1 MPRVYS
7 LAAFN
12 VSLAGLALEGFDAS
26 EEFTVS
32 PAPGAETIRE
42 DIRDAVLDALYLER
56 FARRFDGN
64 PEAAYEDWNALGMSD
79 PVSLPPLE
87 LKF

>member
-7 LAAFN
+7 LAALN
-12 VSLAGLALEGFDAS
+12 VSLAGIALEGFDAS

-32 PAPGAETIRE
+32 PASGAETIRE
-42 DIRDAVLDALYLER
+42 DIRDAVLDALQL
-56 FARRFDGN
+56 ARYTPDLNGMR
-64 PEAAYEDWNALGMSD
+64 AYEDWNALGMSD